1 MNSFLYR
8 IAKTYFKHH
17 GSDIS
22 RFTFVFPNRRAGLFF
37 QQHLSVI
44 AGRPIFSPEIIT
56 INDCFTSATTWQS
69 ADKLSMLFRL
79 YKIYR
84 KLSKSDESFD
94 TFAFWGEML
103 LNDFNEVDKYMVDAR
118 QLFTNVTEL
127 KEIDRLFNVF
137 SPRQIEAIKQF
148 WSNFI
153 PVTEE
158 KTQQQFIATWNIL
171 YPVYEEFS
179 NELMAEN
186 TATEGMI
193 SRHVASRLKA
203 KENISQWDN
212 KQFVFIGFNAL
223 NPCERTLMAELQ
235 KLGRADFYWDY
246 EANELRDPDNPAS
259 MFYAENTHIFPSK
272 YTIEPIIESLNDKII
287 EIVAVPSAV
296 GQAKQVYSILNKIYP
311 PTEKNAKLTETAVV
325 LPDES
330 LLVPLLH
337 SLPEQI
343 GKVNVTMG
351 FPLNTTPVAGLI
363 ENIFELQRRV
373 RISANKAVFYHQTVA
388 NILNHQYISLLCKED
403 AQFISKQI
411 SENNRIYVSENE
423 LQKNDI
429 LNSIFIPQT
438 NTENFLQYLLQILRN
453 LQNGL
458 QLAKTETNE
467 FQLEADFIYQYYIT
481 INRMVDIINE
491 NALSI
496 EMNVDTLMRLTKQ
509 LISGISIP
517 FVGEPLNGLQVMG
530 VLETRGI
537 DFKNLIIT
545 SFNEGV
551 FPKKSTTE
559 SFIPYNLRKGY
570 NLPTYEHQDA
580 IMSYNFYR
588 LIHHAQRIY
597 FIYDSRTDGMQT
609 GEVSRYLHQLY
620 YHYGLGIK
628 RKTVAYDISFSNIE
642 KIQVDKTPEVMKKL
656 DLFLNHNEDSRSLS
670 ASSIK
675 TYIDC
680 PLQFYL
686 TQIEKAEQPD
696 EVTEMVEDNMF
707 GTLFHAVMENMYEA
721 FKGKI
726 IQPDDLQNL
735 IDNQLFI
742 DKQISKAYA
751 EKFFKRKNN
760 ETVELEGNNLLIA
773 SVLKKYVKQVIRT
786 DKTYAPFKYVNSE
799 ERCKI
804 SFPIDA
810 GNVNLKGFID
820 RIDEKEGKIRIL
832 DYKTGS
838 GDLNFKSWNEV
849 FEHNNSKRNKYVL
862 QTFLYGIFYK
872 EKAAGKIIKPGIYYI
887 RNIFNEGFVTEL
899 NYKPDKNTTEVVDDF
914 SKFED
919 EFNERL
925 KTCLDE
931 IFNPEIPFFQTTDT
945 KPCGYCPYAGICNR

>member
-203 KENISQWDN
+203 KENISHWDN

-272 YTIEPIIESLNDKII
+272 YTIEPIIESLNDKIT

-642 KIQVDKTPEVMKKL
+642 KIQVDKTPEV
-656 DLFLNHNEDSRSLS
+656 
-670 ASSIK
+670 
-675 TYIDC
+675 
-680 PLQFYL
+680 
-686 TQIEKAEQPD
+686 
-696 EVTEMVEDNMF
+696 
-707 GTLFHAVMENMYEA
+707 
-721 FKGKI
+721 
-726 IQPDDLQNL
+726 
-735 IDNQLFI
+735 
-742 DKQISKAYA
+742 
-751 EKFFKRKNN
+751 
-760 ETVELEGNNLLIA
+760 
-773 SVLKKYVKQVIRT
+773 
-786 DKTYAPFKYVNSE
+786 
-799 ERCKI
+799 
-804 SFPIDA
+804 
-810 GNVNLKGFID
+810 
-820 RIDEKEGKIRIL
+820 
-832 DYKTGS
+832 
-838 GDLNFKSWNEV
+838 
-849 FEHNNSKRNKYVL
+849 
-862 QTFLYGIFYK
+862 
-872 EKAAGKIIKPGIYYI
+872 
-887 RNIFNEGFVTEL
+887 
-899 NYKPDKNTTEVVDDF
+899 
-914 SKFED
+914 
-919 EFNERL
+919 
-925 KTCLDE
+925 
-931 IFNPEIPFFQTTDT
+931 
-945 KPCGYCPYAGICNR
+945 

>member
-8 IAKTYFKHH
+8 IAQIYFKNH
-17 GSDIS
+17 GDDVS

-56 INDCFTSATTWQS
+56 INDCFAQATTWQT

-103 LNDFNEVDKYMVDAR
+103 LNDFNEVDKYLVDAR
-118 QLFTNVTEL
+118 QLFTNVKEL

-148 WSNFI
+148 WNNFI
-153 PVTEE
+153 PVSEE

-171 YPVYEEFS
+171 FPVYEEFS
-179 NELMAEN
+179 NELIAEN

-193 SRHVASRLKA
+193 SRHVAMLLKA
-203 KENISQWDN
+203 KENIPQWDN
-212 KQFVFIGFNAL
+212 KLFVFIGFNAL
-223 NPCERTLMAELQ
+223 NPCERALMAELQ
-235 KLGRADFYWDY
+235 KLGKADFYWDY

-259 MFYAENTHIFPSK
+259 MFYAENTHLFPSK
-272 YTIEPIIESLNDKII
+272 YFIEPIVESLNEKII
-287 EIVAVPSAV
+287 EFVAVPSAV
-296 GQAKQVYSILNKIYP
+296 GQAKQVFSILNKIFSASVNN
-311 PTEKNAKLTETAVV
+311 TNLIETAVV

-337 SLPEQI
+337 SLPVQI
-343 GKVNVTMG
+343 DKINVTMG
-351 FPLNTTPVAGLI
+351 FPLNTTPVASLI

-373 RISANKAVFYHQTVA
+373 RFTGDKAVFYHQTVS
-388 NILNHQYISLLCKED
+388 NILNHQYISLICNED
-403 AQFISKQI
+403 SQYIIQQMTG
-411 SENNRIYVSENE
+411 NNRIYVSENE
-423 LQKNDI
+423 LHKNEI
-429 LNSIFIPQT
+429 LNSIFIPQ
-438 NTENFLQYLLQILRN
+438 NDSKNFLQYLLHILGS
-453 LQNGL
+453 LQKGL
-458 QLAKTETNE
+458 QLSKSGINE
-467 FQLEADFIYQYYIT
+467 FQLESDFIYQYYIT
-481 INRMVDIINE
+481 INRMVDILNE
-491 NALSI
+491 NAQTI
-496 EMNVDTLMRLTKQ
+496 DMNLDTLMRLTKQ

-545 SFNEGV
+545 SFNEGI
-551 FPKKSTTE
+551 FPKKSITD
-559 SFIPYNLRKGY
+559 SFIPYNLRRGY

-580 IMSYNFYR
+580 ILSYNFYR
-588 LIHHAQRIY
+588 LIHHAKNIY

-620 YHYGLGIK
+620 YNYGLDIK

-642 KIQVDKTPEVMKKL
+642 NIQIEKTPQVMQKL
-656 DLFLNHNEDSRSLS
+656 SLFLKNDEDSRALS

-707 GTLFHAVMENMYEA
+707 GTLFHAVMENVYES

-726 IQPDDLQNL
+726 INTDDLENL
-735 IDNQLFI
+735 IIDPLFI
-742 DKQISKAYA
+742 DKQINKAYS
-751 EKFFKRKNN
+751 EKFFKRKKS
-760 ETVELEGNNLLIA
+760 ETVEIEGNNLLIA
-773 SVLKKYVKQVIRT
+773 RVLKKYVKQVIRT
-786 DKTYAPFKYVNSE
+786 DKIHAPFKYLNSE

-804 SFPIDA
+804 RFSIDA
-810 GNVNLKGFID
+810 GLVNLKGFID
-820 RIDEKEGKIRIL
+820 RVDEKEGVIRIL

-838 GDLNFKSWNEV
+838 GNLIFKSWDEI
-849 FEHNNSKRNKYVL
+849 FEHNNNRRNKYVL
-862 QTFLYGIFYK
+862 QTFLYGIFFK

-899 NYKPDKNTTEVVDDF
+899 NYKPDKNTNELVDDF
-914 SKFED
+914 SKYED
-919 EFNERL
+919 EFSARL

-931 IFNPEIPFFQTTDT
+931 IFNPEISFFQTTDT
-945 KPCGYCPYAGICNR
+945 KPCEYCPYSGICNR

>member
-8 IAKTYFKHH
+8 IAQTYYNHHKTE
-17 GSDIS
+17 IS

-37 QQHLSVI
+37 QRHLSVI
-44 AGRPIFSPEIIT
+44 ADQPIFSPEIIT
-56 INDCFTSATTWQS
+56 INDCFISASSWQT
-69 ADKLSMLFRL
+69 ADRLSMLFRL
-79 YKIYR
+79 YNIYR
-84 KLSKSDESFD
+84 EMSQSDESFD

-103 LNDFNEVDKYMVDAR
+103 LSDFNEVDKYMVDAK

-153 PVTEE
+153 PVSEE

-171 YPVYEEFS
+171 YPVYEEFR
-179 NELMAEN
+179 NELIKEN

-193 SRHVASRLKA
+193 SRDVAERLKS
-203 KENISQWDN
+203 KESIQQWDN

-235 KLGRADFYWDY
+235 KRGKADFYWDY
-246 EANELRDPDNPAS
+246 ESFELRDPDNPAS
-259 MFYAENTHIFPSK
+259 MFYAENTHFFPSK
-272 YTIEPIIESLNDKII
+272 YSVEPVIESTSEKSI
-287 EIVAVPSAV
+287 EIIAVPSAV
-296 GQAKQVYSILNKIYP
+296 GQAKQVFSILNKIYS
-311 PTEKNAKLTETAVV
+311 PTDTNENLIETAVV

-330 LLVPLLH
+330 LLIPLLH

-343 GKVNVTMG
+343 AKVNVTMG
-351 FPLNTTPVAGLI
+351 YPLNTTPVAGLI
-363 ENIFELQRRV
+363 ESIFELQRRV
-373 RISANKAVFYHQTVA
+373 RISGNKAGFYFQTVA
-388 NILNHQYISLLCKED
+388 NILNHQYIALLCNDD
-403 AQFISKQI
+403 AKLIIKQMSENNWIYI
-411 SENNRIYVSENE
+411 SENEFHKNE
-423 LQKNDI
+423 L
-429 LNSIFIPQT
+429 LNTIFVPQADSK
-438 NTENFLQYLLQILRN
+438 NFLQYLLNILKSIQKN
-453 LQNGL
+453 LQLLKEN
-458 QLAKTETNE
+458 TNE
-467 FQLEADFIYQYYIT
+467 FQLENDFLYQYYIS
-481 INRMVDIINE
+481 INRMSDILKEYSSKID
-491 NALSI
+491 
-496 EMNVDTLMRLTKQ
+496 MNLDTLMRLTRQ
-509 LISGISIP
+509 IISGISIP
-517 FVGEPLNGLQVMG
+517 FVGEPLDGLQVMG

-551 FPKKSTTE
+551 FPKKSTTD

-597 FIYDSRTDGMQT
+597 FIYDSRTEGMQS

-620 YHYGLGIK
+620 YHYGIEIK

-642 KIQVDKTPEVMKKL
+642 NLTVEKTPSVIKKL
-656 DLFLNHNEDSRSLS
+656 NLFLSENDDSRSLS

-707 GTLFHAVMENMYEA
+707 GTLFHAVMENMYQSY
-721 FKGKI
+721 KGEI
-726 IQPDDLQNL
+726 IQPDDIQKL
-735 IDNQLFI
+735 IDNQLNI
-742 DKQISKAYA
+742 DKQINKAFS
-751 EKFFKRKNN
+751 EKFFKRKNS
-760 ETVELEGNNLLIA
+760 EIVELEGNNFLIA
-773 SVLKKYVKQVIRT
+773 KVIQKYVRQVLRT
-786 DKTYAPFKYVNSE
+786 DKAYAPFRYVNSE

-804 SFPIDA
+804 SFPINV
-810 GNVNLKGFID
+810 GKVNLKGFID

-838 GDLNFKSWNEV
+838 GNLSFKSWDEV
-849 FEHNNSKRNKYVL
+849 FEHNNDKRNKYVL

-872 EKAAGKIIKPGIYYI
+872 EKAQDKTIVPGIYYL
-887 RNIFNEGFVTEL
+887 RNIFTDGFSTEL
-899 NYKPDKNTTEVVDDF
+899 NYKPDKNTNIIVEDF
-914 SKFED
+914 SKFEE
-919 EFNERL
+919 EFNLRL
-925 KTCLDE
+925 KSCLEE
-931 IFNPEIPFFQTTDT
+931 IFNPEIPFFQTTST
-945 KPCGYCPYAGICNR
+945 KPCQYCPYTGICNR